1 MAEILTPDLCII
13 GAGSGGL
20 PIAEGARAYGASVV
34 LVERKSMGGG
44 DLNAGG
50 IPSKALIGSARHA
63 HAMRTAAPFGI
74 ANDEPKINFR
84 RVHDHIHE
92 TIDAIA
98 PRHAISRYE
107 ALGVQ
112 VITAQASFVDKRTV
126 KAGETLIRA
135 RRFIIATGSSP
146 VVPDVP
152 GLSSVPFFTTDTLF
166 ENTRK
171 LSHLV
176 IIGGGPAGVELAQAY
191 RRLGAAVSIVEIG
204 TALAGSD
211 PELVAIAL
219 RRMREEGVAIHE
231 RTTITAIQQR
241 PLGIGVVISSDGKE
255 QTLDASHI
263 LVAAGRKPN
272 LDDLDLAKA
281 NVGFE
286 KANPS
291 LPKLGANLKTS
302 NGRVYIVGDAT
313 GGQQLTHAAA
323 HQADLVL
330 RNALFGF
337 RAKFDASLVPV
348 ATYTDPEIAEVG
360 LTEPQARARLGSGY
374 KIVRASFADNDRA
387 RTNRD
392 TEGLVKMVTDPSGRI
407 LGAGIVGAQAGEM
420 IALFS
425 FAVSNKLT
433 ARHLAA
439 FVAPYPTLS
448 EVAQRLGTE
457 FSRER
462 GASPWL
468 QRLMALNRLF

>member
-20 PIAEGARAYGASVV
+20 PVAEGARAYGASVV
-34 LVERKSMGGG
+34 LVERKSMGGD
-44 DLNAGG
+44 DLNSGG

-98 PRHAISRYE
+98 PRNAIARYE

-112 VITAQASFVDKRTV
+112 VINAEARFLDKRTV
-126 KAGETLIRA
+126 QAGETLIRA

-152 GLSSVPFFTTDTLF
+152 GLSGVPFFTTDTLF

-176 IIGGGPAGVELAQAY
+176 IIGGGATGVELAQAY
-191 RRLGAAVSIVEIG
+191 RRLGASVSIIEAG
-204 TALAGSD
+204 TVLAGSD

-281 NVGFE
+281 NVGFD
-286 KANPS
+286 KANPL
-291 LPKLGANLKTS
+291 LPRLGANLKTS

-313 GGQQLTHAAA
+313 GGQQFTHAAA
-323 HQADLVL
+323 YQADLVL

-337 RAKFDASLVPV
+337 RTKFDASLVPN

-360 LTEPQARARLGSGY
+360 LTEPQARARLGSRY
-374 KIVRASFADNDRA
+374 KIIRASFADNDRA

-392 TEGLVKMVTDPSGRI
+392 TEGLVKMVTDSSGRI

-425 FAVSNKLT
+425 FAVANKLN

-448 EVAQRLGTE
+448 EIAQRLGTQ

-462 GASPWL
+462 GTSPWL
-468 QRLMALNRLF
+468 QRLLAFSRLF